1 MSQRFTYNIP
11 LLSRP
16 PAESYTFSAK
26 EKDSET
32 GLSYFGSRYYSSDL
46 SVWLSVDPMSDKYPS
61 LSPYTYCADNPV
73 KVVDPNGEEVVITGD
88 QAKTAFESLQSGTNL
103 HLTMDEQGKIT
114 PSGDPMNE
122 NDVQLLNAI
131 NSSDVK
137 CVINTG
143 LQYGPGEY
151 AGTQYD
157 ANKGTAV
164 STNNVNIVSMKD
176 FEKKGA
182 SGSGIIHE
190 ITEGYNLGRYVV
202 DTRKETI
209 PEYASEGHEETKTI
223 GAGNQERTIKVFVPH
238 YPDLYSV
245 YLNEGH
251 NKATKAPNEMARK
264 QAKNYKL
271 PRP

>member
-1 MSQRFTYNIP
+1 MNQRITHTHFLSSLP
-11 LLSRP
+11 L
-16 PAESYTFSAK
+16 AEIFTFSAK
-26 EKDSET
+26 EKDTET
-32 GLSYFGSRYYSSDL
+32 GFSYIGSRYYNSDL
-46 SVWLSVDPMSDKYPS
+46 SIWLSVDPMSDKYPS
-61 LSPYTYCADNPV
+61 LSPYTYCANNPV
-73 KVVDPNGEEVVITGD
+73 RCVDPDGEEVVITGD
-88 QAKTAFESLQSGTNL
+88 QAMTAFESLQSGTNL
-103 HLTMDEQGKIT
+103 HLTMDEQGRIT
-114 PSGDPMNE
+114 PSGDAMNE
-122 NDVQLLNAI
+122 NDEQLLNAI

-143 LQYGPGEY
+143 LQYGAGEY

-157 ANKGTAV
+157 DDNGTAV
-164 STNNVNIVSMKD
+164 STNNVNIVSMMD
-176 FEKKGA
+176 LEKKGA

-209 PEYASEGHEETKTI
+209 PTYASEGHEETKTI
-223 GAGNQERTIKVFVPH
+223 GAGNQERKVNVFVPH

-251 NKATKAPNEMARK
+251 NKATKAPNEMTRK

-271 PRP
+271 PRQ